1 MKHYMALLV
10 GILVCTA
17 GLLQSLQAQP
27 KPTGDLI
34 YAFHVT
40 LSPNWFDPA
49 GTPAQITP
57 FGMLYALHDALVRP
71 LPGERMGPALAEAWS
86 ESPDGTTYEFRLRP
100 GLTFHNGDPCTA
112 EDVIFS
118 FGRYKGVGAGEFQR
132 NVKNVEAVDARTV
145 RFHLRAPWP
154 DFMTFY
160 GTTATAAGI
169 VVPKKYM

>member
-10 GILVCTA
+10 GILACTA

-27 KPTGDLI
+27 KPTGDLV

-40 LSPNWFDPA
+40 LSPHSFDPA

-57 FGMLYALHDALVRP
+57 FGVLYALHDALVRP

-100 GLTFHNGDPCTA
+100 NLQFHNGDPCTTA
-112 EDVIFS
+112 DVQFS
-118 FGRYKGVGAGEFQR
+118 FERYKGVGARELQAQ
-132 NVKNVEAVDARTV
+132 VKRIEIVDARTI
-145 RFHLRAPWP
+145 RFHL
-154 DFMTFY
+154 
-160 GTTATAAGI
+160 
-169 VVPKKYM
+169 